1 MVSDTL
7 VLGVLIGNGLVS
19 VGLVVQYLQGRRSGH
34 QTALLLGSALLW
46 VGVGMFQV
54 ADSVSS
60 DHELVVVASAAVV
73 SLSGLG
79 WLGRWWTTTDPR
91 SDPPR

>member
-34 QTALLLGSALLW
+34 QTALLLGSALVW
-46 VGVGMFQV
+46 VGFGTFQV
-54 ADSVSS
+54 ADDVAA

-73 SLSGLG
+73 SLSGMG
-79 WLGRWWTTTDPR
+79 WLGRWWTG
-91 SDPPR
+91 SDTGSDGSG